1 MKWGYIMDEKI
12 ILESKGFIGKLRK
25 ALKMLNDDNLFV
37 ISIKGTA
44 GSASS
49 ISVATYD
56 EMKVGSL
63 AREKL
68 PSLYKAA
75 DKLMKVSCEQYKGI
89 TSVII
94 MLTDEFDTEVF
105 QDGQVLRICNLDA

>member
-1 MKWGYIMDEKI
+1 MNEKI
-12 ILESKGFIGKLRK
+12 VAESKNFVGKLRK
-25 ALKMLNDDNLFV
+25 SLKMVNDDNLFV
-37 ISIKGTA
+37 ISVKGDGKSVNA
-44 GSASS
+44 

-68 PSLYKAA
+68 PSLYKSA
-75 DKLMKVSCEQYKGI
+75 DKLLEMSSKQYSGI
-89 TSVII
+89 SSVII
-94 MLTDEFDTEVF
+94 MLTDEFETDVF